1 MKAEILFVTLAGLV
15 AMMFLGLQLIST
27 ETASM
32 GGAANTTAFET
43 SATTIQTLFVG
54 AAAIPVALMVVML
67 MVIFYGYMRLVRG

>member
-27 ETASM
+27 ETESM
-32 GGAANTTAFET
+32 GGAVNSTAYNT

-54 AAAIPVALMVVML
+54 AATIPVALMVVML
-67 MVIFYGYMRLVRG
+67 MVIFYAYMRLMR